1 MNTLFEMILSV
12 VAFALVVFLIE
23 FFSKAMDYRI
33 KIQKIALNSYDYF
46 RSKLRSNENWS
57 CHLTNDWSEKGDFV
71 LNLGVDLSTS
81 KRQFLILNYLKKAPD
96 GRGFRKGAKQ
106 LYRELIGM

>member
-1 MNTLFEMILSV
+1 MNTLFEMILTV
-12 VAFALVVFLIE
+12 VGFALVVFLIE

-33 KIQKIALNSYDYF
+33 MIQKIALNNFDYF
-46 RSKLRSNENWS
+46 LSKLRNNENWS
-57 CHLTNDWSEKGDFV
+57 CHLTNDGSKKGDFV
-71 LNLGVDLSTS
+71 LNLGVNISTS